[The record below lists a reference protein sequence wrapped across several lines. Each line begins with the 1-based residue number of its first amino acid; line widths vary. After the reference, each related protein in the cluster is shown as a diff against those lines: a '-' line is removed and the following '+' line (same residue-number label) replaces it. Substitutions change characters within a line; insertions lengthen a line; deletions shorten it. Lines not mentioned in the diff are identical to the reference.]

1 MKNFY
6 HISLCKWILIFSFLW
21 ATGRV
26 FFASLTIEESAF
38 DGTESILMGEV
49 VDYEIDGDK
58 LSFTLRDKEKVIG
71 TYFIKTEE
79 EKESLSDDLG
89 YGKVIRVTG
98 TLKQPLENALP
109 NTFNYRK
116 YLYYQHIHYLFEAES
131 IQVVQE
137 EVLPYQIKNKV
148 ANYLKGLEHS
158 EYFLAFLFGDTSMLD
173 MSLSRQNG
181 ISHLFA
187 VSGMHISLFVW
198 MLTKLVRKQG
208 LVSQIITYFFLSFNV
223 FIVNFIPSVLRVVL
237 IYELKQ
243 VRKYTGLNWTNREIC
258 VFVFF
263 LMLIVEPFYL
273 YDIGFQYSFLISFC
287 FTYIKPKENRFVN
300 LFYSSLVAFIV
311 SLPITAIHFYEVNV
325 FSVLFNLFFIPYV
338 TYLFYPACFVVLLF
352 PFFMPIFSLIV
363 RLFEWINQICASF
376 TIGLI
381 TIPKTSEVIWAIY
394 GFVCFMFIRKSKRLK
409 VSLVLL
415 ISLLM
420 LIKIWPKF
428 SNNSFVYFLDVGQG
442 DAALFIAPHQKEVI
456 LIDTGGY
463 ITYPKKS
470 WAVSKKSTTQAETII
485 AFLHSIGINKINTLV
500 LTHGDYDHIGNAL
513 ELLKLLSVDKI
524 ILNQNEDTYLE
535 EEIKRLYPEKI
546 DSKLSSSFF
555 QIQEYTQESED
566 ENDASL
572 VYRITSR
579 SVSFLMMGDVS
590 QTVEKKIASL
600 VYPSNIIKLGHHGS
614 YTSSNVSFLAHV
626 HPDLAIIS
634 AGRDNRYHHPSQATL
649 DTLSSLEIPY
659 FNTAE
664 VNTIFF
670 VLYPNGQYLV
680 YY

>member
-21 ATGRV
+21 AVGRV
-26 FFASLTIEESAF
+26 FFASFTVEESAF
-38 DGTESILMGEV
+38 DGTESTLMGEV

-58 LSFTLRDKEKVIG
+58 LSFTLKDKEKVIG

-148 ANYLKGLEHS
+148 ATYLKGLEHS

-208 LVSQIITYFFLSFNV
+208 LVGQLITFFFLSFYV

-287 FTYIKPKENRFVN
+287 FTYMKPKENRFVN

-363 RLFEWINQICASF
+363 RLFEWINQICASL

-394 GFVCFMFIRKSKRLK
+394 GFVCFMFIRKSKRPK
-409 VSLVLL
+409 VCLILL

-442 DAALFIAPHQKEVI
+442 DATLFIAPHQNEVI

-463 ITYPKKS
+463 ITYPKES
-470 WAVSKKSTTQAETII
+470 WAVSKKRTTQAETII
-485 AFLHSIGINKINTLV
+485 TFLHSIGINKINTLV

-524 ILNQNEDTYLE
+524 ILNQNADTYLE
-535 EEIKRLYPEKI
+535 AEIKRLYPEKI

-590 QTVEKKIASL
+590 QTVEKKITSL

-614 YTSSNVSFLAHV
+614 YTSSNASFLAHV

-649 DTLSSLEIPY
+649 NTLSSLEIPY

-680 YY
+680 YH